1 VIEWGK
7 GTVLRANMPTTLSI
21 TRIADLNRGV
31 YNAIVMLYK
40 VRGKNTSL
48 AGHTLTLTVKDR
60 QWDDVPDDSS
70 AVLEITGVIAEN
82 EDWRVV
88 FPITAEQS
96 YLDPTKEYYADI
108 VDLSPDNVPRRLAI
122 LHFMVKAAPSN
133 KYFNNTT
140 TDGAAG
146 STVTVNEDCR
156 NSICVNVMSGE
167 RGQTGER
174 GMPGFAIEFNLSNQM
189 DGVRTVFS
197 IDPDIKSTMPVAV
210 YYSGQRLIPDVDYRI
225 DYERHQLT
233 IIGNTLD
240 AYEGRKLVIVVGS
253 DTSLLINSIL
263 AGVNNTNGG
272 GNNMPI
278 VTDGVTL
285 AGTGTTADPLRVV
298 KVAGG
303 AI

>member
-1 VIEWGK
+1 
-7 GTVLRANMPTTLSI
+7 
-21 TRIADLNRGV
+21 
-31 YNAIVMLYK
+31 MLYK

-48 AGHTLTLTVKDR
+48 AGHTLTLTVKDK

-70 AVLEITGVIAEN
+70 AILVIPGVISEN
-82 EDWRVV
+82 ENWRVV

-108 VDLSPDNVPRRLAI
+108 VDLGPDNIPRRLAI
-122 LHFMVKAAPSN
+122 LHFLVTAAPTN
-133 KYFNNTT
+133 KYSNNTT

-146 STVTVNEDCR
+146 STITINEGCR
-156 NSICVNVMSGE
+156 NTLCVNVMSGE
-167 RGQTGER
+167 RGLTGDR

-197 IDPDIKSTMPVAV
+197 IDPNIKSTMPVAV
-210 YYSGQRLIPDVDYRI
+210 YYSGQRLIPDVDYLI
-225 DYERHQLT
+225 DYDRHQLT

-253 DTSLLINSIL
+253 DTSLLISNIL

-285 AGTGTTADPLRVV
+285 AGTGTATDPLRVV
-298 KVAGG
+298 QVSGG
-303 AI
+303 TV